1 MFVTAVALGLWQG
14 VVWLTGLPAFLLPD
28 PRRVAGALWSA
39 RDEVIAA
46 AGVTSAEIILGFA
59 TGTTLGIAAA
69 LACMSG
75 RLRAA
80 ILPMLTL
87 SQTVPIFALAPILTL
102 WLGYGMAPKIAVVAL
117 IVMFPVA
124 AALADGLLNPAP
136 VHLELARSMGAT
148 RWQELRVIRLPSS
161 RPHLATGLR
170 IAAVYAPV
178 GAVIGEWVGGSE
190 GLGAMMIQANGRMK
204 TDLVFAALFITVA
217 LSLLFR
223 AGVGLLCDRLARP

>member
-1 MFVTAVALGLWQG
+1 
-14 VVWLTGLPAFLLPD
+14 
-28 PRRVAGALWSA
+28 
-39 RDEVIAA
+39 
-46 AGVTSAEIILGFA
+46 
-59 TGTTLGIAAA
+59 
-69 LACMSG
+69 MSG